1 MSDSVSGTPYT
12 NPLKIDA
19 STDNFYKIMD
29 RLEGKSNVYV
39 AFFANWCPDCTS
51 IPTVVETL
59 QTNPEV
65 TVVMCNVGEPM
76 KWRSGDHVF
85 KERAAF
91 MEIEGKQ
98 RKPLALR
105 GVPTLM
111 KWGVN
116 GKEDKRLE
124 KGLADGSAWQIGG
137 EIAVNELVS
146 DFMET

>member
-98 RKPLALR
+98 RY
-105 GVPTLM
+105 VY
-111 KWGVN
+111 VN
-116 GKEDKRLE
+116 KLSFYVD
-124 KGLADGSAWQIGG
+124 
-137 EIAVNELVS
+137 
-146 DFMET
+146 ETTCILIHSCTYVHTIHI